1 MNLVFDYLLDPTLHG
16 HKFVQPEINRFLEK
30 IVHEESESFGPW
42 TRAVCIYTS
51 WKNKQVPFLN
61 TLKGRFRPKEH
72 YIVQET
78 RNFVLK
84 AIEK

>member
-1 MNLVFDYLLDPTLHG
+1 MDTNSYSP
-16 HKFVQPEINRFLEK
+16 KSR
-30 IVHEESESFGPW
+30 
-42 TRAVCIYTS
+42 TRAVCIYSS
-51 WKNKQVPFLN
+51 WKNRQVPFLN

-84 AIEK
+84 SIEK